1 MTESVYF
8 SQSLPLGCK
17 DPLERQIYFL
27 ADEIQGFELIVGP
40 QGIDGVKIDVDDA
53 AGLRPADIGNR
64 IRAAED
70 AFSRRKPAKRPDRIW
85 SHSTGRVCAAR
96 TFERMEDEG
105 LAFRIGPG
113 LVGVGQLVL
122 GLMDVLDRRITSMV
136 KRVFGAVEY
145 RYPTLISTEVMK
157 RGGYLRSFPH
167 FLMFVTRVHSDFDTY
182 RRVMA
187 EEDGGGGFPL
197 QSCCSTDL
205 CLPPTICYHTYSQ
218 YRGTVLPPEG
228 RVVTAR
234 GKSFRFESRYERNL
248 ERLWDFTIREIVFLG
263 THRNVSGQRQ
273 KLMLESFALIEE
285 LGLNGYCETAN
296 DPFFV
301 EDEEKNSSLLQ
312 RMLALKYELRLEI
325 DGGNTLAAASFNLH
339 NDFFAKMFD
348 ITEGHGEPAR
358 TSCAGF
364 GLERLSFAFLCQ
376 HGLDPAAW
384 PAGIGE
390 AVRESI
396 V

>member
-1 MTESVYF
+1 
-8 SQSLPLGCK
+8 
-17 DPLERQIYFL
+17 
-27 ADEIQGFELIVGP
+27 
-40 QGIDGVKIDVDDA
+40 
-53 AGLRPADIGNR
+53 
-64 IRAAED
+64 
-70 AFSRRKPAKRPDRIW
+70 
-85 SHSTGRVCAAR
+85 
-96 TFERMEDEG
+96 MEEEG

-122 GLMDVLDRRITSMV
+122 GLTDVLDRRITSMV

-145 RYPTLISTEVMK
+145 RYPTLIATEVMK

-167 FLMFVTRVHSDFDTY
+167 FLMFVTRLHSDFETY
-182 RRVMA
+182 RRVIEK
-187 EEDGGGGFPL
+187 EENGGGGFPL
-197 QSCCSTDL
+197 DSCCAPDL

-234 GKSFRFESRYERNL
+234 GKSFRFESRYEKNL

-263 THRNVSGQRQ
+263 THRYVSGQRQ
-273 KLMLESFALIEE
+273 RLMIETFALMEE

-312 RMLALKYELRLEI
+312 RMMVLKYELRLEI
-325 DGGNTLAAASFNLH
+325 GGGNTLAAASFNLH

-348 ITEGHGEPAR
+348 ITEADGGIGR

-376 HGLDPAAW
+376 HGLDPSAW

-390 AVRESI
+390 AVRES
-396 V
+396 VA